1 MIFKNPRMNSM
12 ALTFGNIV
20 SLAFT
25 LAVTYFLVRL
35 AFDIF
40 VEGFRGKTAEGF
52 ENEKY
57 SWDGDTL
64 TLNGNV
70 VVTGKVTVPGLQLT
84 TQSGTTKPRWL
95 IEPEGADDF
104 YLVFRDQSSGD
115 NRYAMYG
122 QTYKNI

>member
-1 MIFKNPRMNSM
+1 M
-12 ALTFGNIV
+12 ALNFGNII

-40 VEGFRGKTAEGF
+40 AEGFRGKSAEGF
-52 ENEKY
+52 ENGKY

-84 TQSGTTKPRWL
+84 TQSSATKPRWL
-95 IEPEGADDF
+95 IKPEGADDF
-104 YLVFRDQSSGD
+104 FLSFRDQSSGD
-115 NRYAMYG
+115 YRYTMYG